1 LRIPLLTLRNTNNG
15 AAGGSDDVHS
25 AGRGERSGGARS
37 WHRAAKHGSDM
48 VGRDGVASARSG
60 TAERDRDPL
69 DRGGGAHD
77 GHGVARRSRDVV
89 DGDGAAGDTVD
100 A

>member
-1 LRIPLLTLRNTNNG
+1 
-15 AAGGSDDVHS
+15 
-25 AGRGERSGGARS
+25 
-37 WHRAAKHGSDM
+37 M